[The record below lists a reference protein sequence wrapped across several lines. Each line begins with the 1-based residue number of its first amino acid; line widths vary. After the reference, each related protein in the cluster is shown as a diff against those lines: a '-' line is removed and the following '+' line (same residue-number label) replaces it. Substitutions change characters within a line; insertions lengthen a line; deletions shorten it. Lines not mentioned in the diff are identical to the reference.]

1 MASAG
6 ERNPIQVLDERAG
19 PPTRTT
25 AYGEHEV
32 QVYDVRL
39 PERVTRS
46 LTVVIVHGGFWRLE
60 YDRAHASR
68 QAQAFADAGYPVAVV
83 EYRRPGMEGGGWPGT
98 AQDVAAAITAIR
110 RDPDLAHPAV
120 LVGHSAG
127 GQLVTW
133 AAAQPWAH
141 GLRGAVS
148 LAGVVDLAHGAATQ
162 VGGDAIPAFLGGS
175 PEQVPQA
182 YAAADPAVLPPAVP
196 VVLVHARDDDVV
208 PFELSERYA
217 AAHHGPSVR
226 LTPVADGGH
235 YGLVDPEHPAFAEVA
250 GAVDLFAS

>member
-1 MASAG
+1 MT
-6 ERNPIQVLDERAG
+6 RDPIEVLDERAG

-25 AYGEHEV
+25 AYGDDPA

-39 PERVTRS
+39 PERPTRG
-46 LTVVIVHGGFWRLE
+46 LTVVVVHGGFWRPE

-68 QAQAFADAGYPVAVV
+68 QAQAFADAGYPTAVV
-83 EYRRPGMEGGGWPGT
+83 EYRRAGMPGGGWPGT
-98 AQDVAAAITAIR
+98 AQDVRDAIAAIR
-110 RDPDLAHPAV
+110 RDPDLGHKPVV

-148 LAGVVDLAHGAATQ
+148 LGGVVDLGHGAATE
-162 VGGDAIPAFLGGS
+162 VGGDAIPTFLGGS
-175 PEQVPQA
+175 PTDVPDH
-182 YAAADPAVLPPAVP
+182 YAAADPARLAPGIP
-196 VVLVHARDDDVV
+196 VILVHSRDDDTV

-217 AAHHGPSVR
+217 AAHDGPSVR
-226 LTPVADGGH
+226 LEALPDGNHHG
-235 YGLVDPEHPAFAEVA
+235 VIDPENPAFARVLGE
-250 GAVDLFAS
+250 VDLLAS